1 MVIALFWQEFH
12 AWQETLPPSVV
23 STACELER
31 PSGAGRAVQL
41 DLATPDRLV
50 QVTIWESGEVD
61 LVVGDLST
69 GEVLANEHMEVTT
82 RLGLRGLLSDVSEAI
97 N

>member
-1 MVIALFWQEFH
+1 MVITLFWQEFRV
-12 AWQETLPPSVV
+12 WQGTLPPCVA
-23 STACELER
+23 STARELEQ

-41 DLATPDRLV
+41 DLATDSRLV

-69 GEVLANEHMEVTT
+69 GEILANEHMEVTT
-82 RLGLRGLLSDVSEAI
+82 RIGLRGLLGDVSEAI
-97 N
+97 S